1 MILKIGSKKITR
13 FESVS
18 LNLKYDSVAST
29 FSFNYYYDNNESQ
42 VPELNEIGAYKTVTI
57 EDNGLLILTGTILS
71 HGFVDGPAKGLTAIS
86 GYSKPGVLEDCSIP
100 ISAYPLQSDNKTFS
114 EIVSRLVKPFGIGY
128 TVDPI
133 VSGPANKP
141 ISVTTAEAGQSVKA
155 YLAEVASQ
163 RNIILSHDA
172 NGSLLLTRAKEN
184 QAPKHNL
191 TKYSAT
197 NWSLTFN
204 GQTMHSEITVI
215 KQASL
220 DGGNS
225 GQSSVSNPFVRGV
238 FRPLVKIQTSGD
250 DVDTSLAAR
259 SALSDE
265 LRSIT
270 LSFTL
275 SSWYIDGEF
284 VTPNIV
290 VSVVNEEIGLVK
302 KSDWFVEDVKFS
314 GTATNQTCVLTC
326 VLPSVHSTRIVKNIF
341 V

>member
-1 MILKIGSKKITR
+1 MILRIGSQKITR
-13 FESVS
+13 FDSVN

-42 VPELNEIGAYKTVTI
+42 VPSLNDVGAYRSVTI
-57 EDNGLLILTGTILS
+57 EDNGVVILTGTILS
-71 HGFVDGPAKGLTAIS
+71 HGFVDGPSKGLTAIS

-100 ISAYPLQSDNKTFS
+100 ISAYPLQSDGKTFS
-114 EIVSRLVKPFGIGY
+114 EIVSRLIKPFGIGY

-141 ISVTTAEAGQSVKA
+141 ISVSTAEAGQSVKA

-172 NGSLLLTRAKEN
+172 QGNLLLTRAKEN
-184 QAPKHNL
+184 DKPKYNL
-191 TKYSAT
+191 TRSSAT
-197 NWSLTFN
+197 NWSLSFN
-204 GQTMHSEITVI
+204 GQSLHSEITVI
-215 KQASL
+215 KQASI
-220 DGGNS
+220 DGGNA

-265 LRSIT
+265 LRAIS
-270 LSFTL
+270 LSFTI
-275 SSWYIDGEF
+275 SSWYIDNEL

-290 VSVVNEEIGLVK
+290 VSVVNEEIGLIN
-302 KSDWFVEDVKFS
+302 KSDWFVEDVKLT
-314 GTATNQTCVLTC
+314 GTAENQTSVLTC
-326 VLPSVHSTRIVKNIF
+326 VLPSVHSTRTVKNIF
-341 V
+341 L